1 MAKIFSRRRPQ
12 LSLGS
17 HLATDVRIEGA
28 TRAPTTVE
36 IATRG
41 ADGLSRRVR
50 VRSLGD
56 GGLDLQP
63 VAEAAATVNASDRT
77 ARTRSWRS
85 RLLDRAGDALFVA
98 ALLLALGTVT
108 GAATL
113 HVVASGSMVPTF
125 AAGDV
130 VVAVSDEFS
139 PPSVGDIVI
148 FKGTMLSGEAVGPFA
163 HRIVGGD
170 PSGWVT
176 QGDANDVADT
186 FRSTSTEIMGKVLF
200 AIPGVGLLLEPR
212 TLLILL
218 GGLVVFLLFR

>member
-1 MAKIFSRRRPQ
+1 MPKIFSRRKPQ

-17 HLATDVRIEGA
+17 HLATDVRLEGA
-28 TRAPTTVE
+28 TRVPHTVE

-50 VRSLGD
+50 VRNLGD
-56 GGLDLQP
+56 GGLDLQRVSEP
-63 VAEAAATVNASDRT
+63 VATGTSAPRT
-77 ARTRSWRS
+77 TRPRGWRS
-85 RLLDRAGDALFVA
+85 RILDRMGDVLFVA

-130 VVAVSDEFS
+130 VFAVSDEFS
-139 PPSVGDIVI
+139 PPSIGDIVI
-148 FKGTMLSGEAVGPFA
+148 FKGTMMSGEAVGPFA
-163 HRIVGGD
+163 HRIIDGD
-170 PSGWVT
+170 SEGWIT
-176 QGDANDVADT
+176 QGDANDAADT
-186 FRSTSTEIMGKVLF
+186 FRSTSNEIMGKVLF
-200 AIPGVGLLLEPR
+200 SVPGIGLLLEPR
-212 TLLILL
+212 TLLLLL

>member
-1 MAKIFSRRRPQ
+1 MSKIFSRRRPQ

-17 HLATDVRIEGA
+17 HLATDVRVEGA
-28 TRAPTTVE
+28 TRSPTTVE

-56 GGLDLQP
+56 GGLDVQP
-63 VAEAAATVNASDRT
+63 VPETNAIGGSAASEVKS
-77 ARTRSWRS
+77 RSWRS
-85 RLLDRAGDALFVA
+85 RFLDRAGDALFVA
-98 ALLLALGTVT
+98 ALLLAVGTVT

-113 HVVASGSMVPTF
+113 HVVASGSMVPAF

-130 VVAVSDEFS
+130 VFAVSDEFS

-170 PSGWVT
+170 ASGWVT
-176 QGDANDVADT
+176 QGDANDTADT
-186 FRSTSTEIMGKVLF
+186 FRSTSTEILGKVLF
-200 AIPGVGLLLEPR
+200 AIPGIGLLLEPR
-212 TLLILL
+212 TLLLLL